1 MLAMNCNFNKTI
13 PQCEQEC
20 VRWRGGA
27 ARHGTWVGLLC
38 AQHLHR
44 CTGRQSSLHERMVK
58 AELGILYQHWGAWH
72 PSSPKWQVAR
82 ERQEIKRS
90 IALLALLLGG
100 QFS

>member
-1 MLAMNCNFNKTI
+1 MLAMNSNFNKTI

-20 VRWRGGA
+20 VCGGA

-44 CTGRQSSLHERMVK
+44 CTPRQRSLHERTVK
-58 AELGILYQHWGAWH
+58 AELGILYQHWGTWH
-72 PSSPKWQVAR
+72 PSSPKWPVAR

-90 IALLALLLGG
+90 TALLALLLGG